1 MEEFQAF
8 LNGFGMILEIKFILL
23 MFFGVTFGLIL
34 GALPGLT
41 GSMGI
46 ALMLPFTYNMEA
58 LDALVFLLSIYSGG
72 LFGGAITAVLIN
84 TPGSPAN
91 IATVLDGYPMT
102 RKGKSEEALG
112 LALYSS
118 VFGGMIGCIFL
129 VAVMEPLANLS
140 LQFGPSEMFMVAI
153 FGLTVVGS
161 LSKNILK
168 SIFAG
173 LVGVLLGTIGMSPSG
188 AVRGT
193 MGSNFLLDGIPL
205 VPALIGF
212 LAIPELF
219 NLASKDAV
227 VDAEDARFDIGRI
240 LSSLKEV
247 VTRPIQVVACS
258 VIGVIVGVMPAAG
271 ATVASLLSYN
281 QAKQWSG
288 KFDEFGTGV
297 PEGIIASESANNAS
311 EGGALATMLVLGIP
325 GSASTAMLLGALMIQ
340 GWIPGPRLFLDNKEI
355 IYASISSLFLQQF
368 VMLIMGTILCV
379 FAARL
384 IKVPTRYLV
393 PCILLFTVL
402 GAYSTRNAV
411 FDAGLMLAFG
421 IIGWFLRRNDF
432 PIMPLVLG
440 IILGPI
446 ADRELLRIMQIY
458 GDNPWQIFQRPIT
471 LFLFVLS
478 VLSVF
483 TPLVLG
489 YLRSRK
495 AKLVDSGE

>member
-8 LNGFGMILEIKFILL
+8 LNGFGMIFEVKYFL
-23 MFFGVTFGLIL
+23 MMFGGVTFGLIL

-46 ALMLPFTYNMEA
+46 ALMLPFTYNMDP
-58 LDALVFLLSIYSGG
+58 LPSLVFLLSIYSGG

-102 RKGKSEEALG
+102 LKGQSEEALG
-112 LALYSS
+112 ISLYSS
-118 VFGGMIGCIFL
+118 VFGGLIGCMFL
-129 VAVMEPLANLS
+129 VMVMEPLANLS

-153 FGLTVVGS
+153 FGLSVVGS
-161 LSKNILK
+161 LSSNILK

-173 LVGVLLGTIGMSPSG
+173 LVGILLGTVGMSPSG

-193 MGSNFLLDGIPL
+193 LDSYYLLDGIPL
-205 VPALIGF
+205 IPALIGF

-219 NLASKDAV
+219 NLASRSFVVETKDTA
-227 VDAEDARFDIGRI
+227 FNTMRI
-240 LSSLKEV
+240 LKSVWIVL
-247 VTRPIQVVACS
+247 TRPIQVFLCS
-258 VIGVIVGVMPAAG
+258 AIGVIVGVMPAAG

-281 QAKQWSG
+281 QAKQWSR
-288 KFDEFGTGV
+288 KYDQFGTGV
-297 PEGIIASESANNAS
+297 PEGVIASECANNAS

-325 GSASTAMLLGALMIQ
+325 GSASTAMLLGAVMIQ
-340 GWIPGPRLFLDNKEI
+340 GWIPGPRLFLDNKEV

-368 VMLIMGTILCV
+368 VMFIMGTLLCV
-379 FAARL
+379 FAARV
-384 IKVPTRYLV
+384 IKVPIKYLL
-393 PCILLFTVL
+393 PCILLFTIL
-402 GAYSTRNAV
+402 GAFSSRNAV

-421 IIGWFLRRNDF
+421 IVGWFLKRNEF

-446 ADRELLRIMQIY
+446 ADRELLRIGQIY
-458 GDNPWQIFQRPIT
+458 DNMFDIFQRPIT

-478 VLSVF
+478 ILSVV
-483 TPLVLG
+483 TPLVFSI
-489 YLRSRK
+489 LRARK
-495 AKLVDSGE
+495 KKKEAAGR